1 MKIPIKRTILS
12 TIERYRMLRSGD
24 RLGLAVSGG
33 ADSVALFRLFEE
45 LRGELGITLCVLHFN
60 HQLRA
65 ADSGADETF
74 VRSLTAARGMEYFTE
89 TADVA
94 TIAKRRGWNLEDAA
108 RRLRY
113 EFFDTITSRSVADYV
128 ATAHTADDQAETVLA
143 RVIRGTGLAG
153 LSSIHPVRGKIIRP
167 LIEMRR
173 DDLRSFLAERNQEW
187 REDTTNRDTQ
197 RLRARV
203 RHRLLP
209 ELEKNFSPSIT
220 DRLCDLASLARYDED
235 FWSALVEERYRQL
248 VSRTT
253 KGFSVN
259 VNELLLPVPDLPHQ
273 HQKGAQSNPCHAL
286 TQRLVRRLYA
296 TAAQTEGQLARHHVE
311 QVILLAQHGSSGR
324 KLQLPGG
331 VTVER
336 EFGRLIFYQ
345 SDRTTRLTSDKKN
358 SRANAS
364 YQYEVTL
371 PESGSTAIS
380 IPELG
385 RSFRLKMIDWPAAQ
399 RDTRHEGVVLDADRL
414 ATPLVFRNWSPGDAY
429 RPSGRRQTRKLARM
443 FVRGRVGF
451 TERALWPVL
460 TSAGRVAWAD
470 RMPVADEFSTTDA
483 TRTGLW
489 IVVDGPLRQ
498 A

>member
-1 MKIPIKRTILS
+1 
-12 TIERYRMLRSGD
+12 MLRAGD

-33 ADSVALFRLFEE
+33 ADSVALLRLFEQ
-45 LRGELGITLCVLHFN
+45 LHGELGIRLCVLHFD
-60 HQLRA
+60 HQLRGT
-65 ADSGADETF
+65 DSDADEAF
-74 VRSLTAARGMEYFTE
+74 VKSLAGARGMECFTE
-89 TADVA
+89 TADA
-94 TIAKRRGWNLEDAA
+94 AAIARQRGWNLEDAA

-113 EFFDTITSRSVADYV
+113 EFFEKIISRHAVDCV

-143 RVIRGTGLAG
+143 RMIRGTGLAG

-167 LIEMRR
+167 LIEIRR
-173 DDLRSFLAERNQEW
+173 DDLRSFLAEHKQEW
-187 REDTTNRDTQ
+187 REDATNRDTQ

-209 ELEKNFSPSIT
+209 ELATNFSPSIT
-220 DRLCDLASLARYDED
+220 DRLCDLASLARDDQD
-235 FWSALVEERYRQL
+235 FWSALVEERFQRL
-248 VSRTT
+248 VSRAPE
-253 KGFSVN
+253 GFSVN
-259 VNELLLPVPDLPHQ
+259 VNELLLPIPDLPHQ
-273 HQKGAQSNPCHAL
+273 KGAASNPCHAL
-286 TQRLVRRLYA
+286 TQRLVRHLYA
-296 TAAQTEGQLARHHVE
+296 AVAQTEGQLTRNHVE
-311 QVILLAQHGSSGR
+311 QVISLAERGSSGR
-324 KLQLPGG
+324 KLELPGR

-336 EFGRLIFYQ
+336 EFGRLIFRR
-345 SDRTTRLTSDKKN
+345 SSHTTRLTSDKTN
-358 SRANAS
+358 SPAIAS

-371 PESGSTAIS
+371 PESGSIAIS

-385 RSFRLKMIDWPAAQ
+385 RSFRLKMIDWPTAQ
-399 RDTRHEGVVLDADRL
+399 RDTRREGVVLDAERL
-414 ATPLVFRNWSPGDAY
+414 AAPLVFRNWSPGDAY

-489 IVVDGPLRQ
+489 IVMDAPLRQ

>member
-1 MKIPIKRTILS
+1 MRIPIQRTILN
-12 TIERYRMLRSGD
+12 TIRRRKTLRAGD

-33 ADSVALFRLFEE
+33 ADSVALLRLFED

-60 HQLRA
+60 HQLRGT
-65 ADSGADETF
+65 DSDADETF
-74 VRSLTAARGMEYFTE
+74 VKSLAGTRRLECFTE

-94 TIAKRRGWNLEDAA
+94 AVAKQRGWNLEDAA

-113 EFFDTITSRSVADYV
+113 DFFDTIISRGVADYV

-143 RVIRGTGLAG
+143 RMIRGTGLAG

-167 LIEMRR
+167 LIEIRR
-173 DDLRSFLAERNQEW
+173 HDLRSFLAERKQEW
-187 REDTTNRDTQ
+187 REDATNRDTQ

-203 RHRLLP
+203 RHGLLP
-209 ELEKNFSPSIT
+209 ELETNFSSSIT
-220 DRLCDLASLARYDED
+220 DRLCDLASLARDDED
-235 FWSALVEERYRQL
+235 FWSALVEQCHQRFI
-248 VSRTT
+248 SRIPR
-253 KGFSVN
+253 GFSVD
-259 VNELLLPVPDLPHQ
+259 VNELLFPVPDLPHQ
-273 HQKGAQSNPCHAL
+273 KGAASNPCHAL

-296 TAAQTEGQLARHHVE
+296 DTAQTEGQLTRKQVE
-311 QVILLAQHGSSGR
+311 QVILLAQRGPSGR
-324 KLQLPGG
+324 KLELPGG
-331 VTVER
+331 VRVER
-336 EFGRLIFYQ
+336 EFGRLIFCP

-358 SRANAS
+358 SPVVAS

-385 RSFRLKMIDWPAAQ
+385 RCFCLKMIDWPTAQ
-399 RDTRHEGVVLDADRL
+399 RDTRREGVVLDAERL
-414 ATPLVFRNWSPGDAY
+414 AAPLVFRNWSPGDAY

>member
-1 MKIPIKRTILS
+1 MKIPIQRTVLN
-12 TIERYRMLRSGD
+12 TIRRRQTLRSGD

-33 ADSVALFRLFEE
+33 ADSVALLRLFEE
-45 LRGELGITLCVLHFN
+45 LRSELGITLCVLHFN
-60 HQLRA
+60 HQLRRP
-65 ADSGADETF
+65 DSDADEAF
-74 VRSLTAARGMEYFTE
+74 VKSLAGARGVECFTE

-94 TIAKRRGWNLEDAA
+94 AIAKQRSWNLEDAA

-113 EFFDTITSRSVADYV
+113 EFFDRIISQGVADRV

-143 RVIRGTGLAG
+143 RMIRGTGLAG

-167 LIEMRR
+167 LIEIRR
-173 DDLRSFLAERNQEW
+173 DDLRFFLAERKQEW
-187 REDTTNRDTQ
+187 REDATNRDTQ

-220 DRLCDLASLARYDED
+220 DRLCDLASLARDDED
-235 FWSALVEERYRQL
+235 FWSALVEEHHQRL
-248 VSRTT
+248 ISPTT
-253 KGFSVN
+253 KGFSVDA
-259 VNELLLPVPDLPHQ
+259 NELLFPIPDLPR
-273 HQKGAQSNPCHAL
+273 QKGAASNPCHAL

-296 TAAQTEGQLARHHVE
+296 DAAQTEGQLARKHVE
-311 QVILLAQHGSSGR
+311 QVILLAEHGSSGR
-324 KLQLPGG
+324 KLELPGG

-336 EFGRLIFYQ
+336 EFGKLIFCQ
-345 SDRTTRLTSDKKN
+345 ASRADRLLSDKKN
-358 SRANAS
+358 SRAISS

-399 RDTRHEGVVLDADRL
+399 RDTRQEGVVLDAGRL
-414 ATPLVFRNWSPGDAY
+414 AAPLLFRNWSPGDAY

-443 FVRGRVGF
+443 FVRGRVGV

-460 TSAGRVAWAD
+460 TSGGRVAWAD

-489 IVVDGPLRQ
+489 IVVDVPSRQ

>member
-1 MKIPIKRTILS
+1 MKIPIRRTVLNAV
-12 TIERYRMLRSGD
+12 RRCHALQPGD
-24 RLGLAVSGG
+24 RLALAVSGG
-33 ADSVALFRLFEE
+33 ADSVALLRLFEE
-45 LRGELGITLCVLHFN
+45 LHGELGITLCVLHFN
-60 HQLRA
+60 HQLRGT
-65 ADSGADETF
+65 DSGADEAF
-74 VRSLTAARGMEYFTE
+74 VKSLTGARGLECFTE

-94 TIAKRRGWNLEDAA
+94 AIAKQRHWNLEDAA

-113 EFFDTITSRSVADYV
+113 QFFDTVISRGAADWV

-143 RVIRGTGLAG
+143 RMIRGTGLAG

-167 LIEMRR
+167 LIGVRR
-173 DDLRSFLAERNQEW
+173 DDLRSFLAERKQEW
-187 REDTTNRDTQ
+187 REDATNRDTQ

-209 ELEKNFSPSIT
+209 ELEENFSRSIT
-220 DRLCDLASLARYDED
+220 DRLCDLASLARGDED
-235 FWSALVEERYRQL
+235 FWSALVEERHERL
-248 VSRTT
+248 IARTA
-253 KGFSVN
+253 KGFSVD
-259 VNELLLPVPDLPHQ
+259 VNDLLFPIPDLPNP
-273 HQKGAQSNPCHAL
+273 KGAASNPCHAL

-296 TAAQTEGQLARHHVE
+296 ATAQTEGQLTRNHVE
-311 QVILLAQHGSSGR
+311 QVVLLAEHGSSGR
-324 KLQLPGG
+324 RLELPGG

-336 EFGRLIFYQ
+336 EFGRLIFRR
-345 SDRTTRLTSDKKN
+345 SSRTNKLASVKKN
-358 SRANAS
+358 FRATAS
-364 YQYEVTL
+364 YQYQVTL

-385 RSFRLKMIDWPAAQ
+385 RSFSLKMIDWPTAQ
-399 RDTRHEGVVLDADRL
+399 RDTRREGVVLDAERL
-414 ATPLVFRNWSPGDAY
+414 AAPLVFRNWSPGDAY

-443 FVRGRVGF
+443 FVHGRVGV

>member
-1 MKIPIKRTILS
+1 MKIPIQRILLNTIQRRQ
-12 TIERYRMLRSGD
+12 TLRSGD

-33 ADSVALFRLFEE
+33 ADSVALLRLFEE
-45 LRGELGITLCVLHFN
+45 LHGELGITLCVLHFN
-60 HQLRA
+60 HQLRGT
-65 ADSGADETF
+65 DSDADEAF
-74 VRSLTAARGMEYFTE
+74 VKSLAVARGLECFAE

-94 TIAKRRGWNLEDAA
+94 EIAKQRGWNLEDAA

-113 EFFDTITSRSVADYV
+113 EFFDRIISQGAANGV

-143 RVIRGTGLAG
+143 RMIRGTGLAG

-167 LIEMRR
+167 LIEIRR
-173 DDLRSFLAERNQEW
+173 DDLRSFLVERKQEW
-187 REDTTNRDTQ
+187 REDATNRDTQ

-209 ELEKNFSPSIT
+209 ELEENFSPSIT
-220 DRLCDLASLARYDED
+220 DRLCDLASLARDDED
-235 FWSALVEERYRQL
+235 FWSALVEERHQRL
-248 VSRTT
+248 ISRTA
-253 KGFSVN
+253 KGFSVD
-259 VNELLLPVPDLPHQ
+259 VNELLFPIPDLPR
-273 HQKGAQSNPCHAL
+273 QKGAASNSCHAL

-296 TAAQTEGQLARHHVE
+296 DAAHTEGQLTRHHVE
-311 QVILLAQHGSSGR
+311 QVILLAEHGSSGR
-324 KLQLPGG
+324 KLELPGG

-336 EFGRLIFYQ
+336 EFGRLIFRRP
-345 SDRTTRLTSDKKN
+345 SRADRLMSDKRN
-358 SRANAS
+358 SQAIAS

-385 RSFRLKMIDWPAAQ
+385 RSFRLKMIDWPTAQ
-399 RDTRHEGVVLDADRL
+399 RDTKHEGVVLDAERL
-414 ATPLVFRNWSPGDAY
+414 AAPLVFRNWSPGDAY
-429 RPSGRRQTRKLARM
+429 RPSGRRQMRKLARM

>member
-1 MKIPIKRTILS
+1 MKIPIQRILLNTIQ
-12 TIERYRMLRSGD
+12 RRQPLRSGD

-33 ADSVALFRLFEE
+33 ADSVALLRLLEE
-45 LRGELGITLCVLHFN
+45 LRSELGITLCVLHFN
-60 HQLRA
+60 HKLRA
-65 ADSGADETF
+65 ADSDADETF
-74 VRSLTAARGMEYFTE
+74 VKSLAGARGLECFTE

-94 TIAKRRGWNLEDAA
+94 AIAKQRGWNLEDAA

-113 EFFDTITSRSVADYV
+113 EFFATITSRGVADYV

-143 RVIRGTGLAG
+143 RMIRGTGLAG

-167 LIEMRR
+167 LIEIRR
-173 DDLRSFLAERNQEW
+173 DDLRSFLGEHKQEW
-187 REDTTNRDTQ
+187 REDATNRDTQ

-209 ELEKNFSPSIT
+209 ELETNFSSSIT
-220 DRLCDLASLARYDED
+220 DRLCDLASLARDDED
-235 FWSALVEERYRQL
+235 FWSALVEERHQRL
-248 VSRTT
+248 ISRTT
-253 KGFSVN
+253 KGFYVDVN
-259 VNELLLPVPDLPHQ
+259 KLLFPIPDLPP
-273 HQKGAQSNPCHAL
+273 QKGAASNPCHAL

-296 TAAQTEGQLARHHVE
+296 DAAQTEGQLTRKHVE

-324 KLQLPGG
+324 KLELPGG
-331 VTVER
+331 VIVER
-336 EFGRLIFYQ
+336 EFDRLIFCR
-345 SDRTTRLTSDKKN
+345 SSHTDRLTSDKKN
-358 SRANAS
+358 SRAIAS

-371 PESGSTAIS
+371 PDGGSTAIS

-385 RSFRLKMIDWPAAQ
+385 RSFRLKMIDWPTAQ
-399 RDTRHEGVVLDADRL
+399 RDTSHEGVVLDAERL
-414 ATPLVFRNWSPGDAY
+414 AAPVVFRNWSPGDAY
-429 RPSGRRQTRKLARM
+429 RPTGRRQTRKLARM

>member
-1 MKIPIKRTILS
+1 MKTPIQRTVLTAI
-12 TIERYRMLRSGD
+12 RRRQMLRSGD

-33 ADSVALFRLFEE
+33 ADSVALLRLFEE
-45 LRGELGITLCVLHFN
+45 LRNELGITLCVLHFN
-60 HQLRA
+60 HQLRGT
-65 ADSGADETF
+65 DSDADEAF
-74 VRSLTAARGMEYFTE
+74 VKSLAGARGLECFTE

-94 TIAKRRGWNLEDAA
+94 AIAKQRAWNLEDAA

-113 EFFDTITSRSVADYV
+113 DFFNKLISQGVADCV

-143 RVIRGTGLAG
+143 RMIRGTGLAG

-167 LIEMRR
+167 LIEIRR
-173 DDLRSFLAERNQEW
+173 DDLRSFLAERKQEW
-187 REDTTNRDTQ
+187 REDATNRDTL

-209 ELEKNFSPSIT
+209 ELEENFSPSIT
-220 DRLCDLASLARYDED
+220 DRLCDLASLARDEED
-235 FWSALVEERYRQL
+235 FWSALVEERHQRL
-248 VSRTT
+248 ISRTT
-253 KGFSVN
+253 KGFSVD
-259 VNELLLPVPDLPHQ
+259 VNELLCPIPDLPR
-273 HQKGAQSNPCHAL
+273 QKGAASNPCHAL

-296 TAAQTEGQLARHHVE
+296 ASAQTEGQLTRHHVE
-311 QVILLAQHGSSGR
+311 QVILLAEHGSSGR

-331 VTVER
+331 VTVDR
-336 EFGRLIFYQ
+336 EFDRLIFRRPNRA
-345 SDRTTRLTSDKKN
+345 DWLTSNKKN
-358 SRANAS
+358 SRVAA
-364 YQYEVTL
+364 YQYQVTL
-371 PESGSTAIS
+371 PVSGSTAIS

-399 RDTRHEGVVLDADRL
+399 RDTRHEGVVLDAERL
-414 ATPLVFRNWSPGDAY
+414 AAPLVFRNWSPGDAY

-470 RMPVADEFSTTDA
+470 RMPVADEFSTTNA
-483 TRTGLW
+483 TRTGVW
-489 IVVDGPLRQ
+489 IVVDGPLRRT
-498 A
+498 

>member
-1 MKIPIKRTILS
+1 MKTPIQRIILS
-12 TIERYRMLRSGD
+12 TIQRHRMLRSGD
-24 RLGLAVSGG
+24 KLALAVSGG
-33 ADSVALFRLFEE
+33 ADSIALLRLFEE
-45 LRGELGITLCVLHFN
+45 LRNQLGVTLCVLHFN
-60 HQLRA
+60 HQLRGT
-65 ADSGADETF
+65 DSDADESF
-74 VRSLTAARGMEYFTE
+74 VKSLARARSMECFTE

-94 TIAKRRGWNLEDAA
+94 AIAKQQGWNLEDAA

-113 EFFDTITSRSVADYV
+113 DFFDTIISRSMAGCV

-143 RVIRGTGLAG
+143 RMIRGTGLDG

-167 LIEMRR
+167 LLEVRR
-173 DDLRSFLAERNQEW
+173 DDLRSFLNGRKQGW
-187 REDTTNRDTQ
+187 REDATNRDTQ

-209 ELEKNFSPSIT
+209 ELERNFSPSIT
-220 DRLCDLASLARYDED
+220 DRLCDLASLARDDED
-235 FWSALVEERYRQL
+235 FWSALVEQCHQRL
-248 VSRTT
+248 ISRTT
-253 KGFSVN
+253 RGSSVD
-259 VNELLLPVPDLPHQ
+259 VNELLFPVSDLPR
-273 HQKGAQSNPCHAL
+273 QKSAASNPCHSL

-296 TAAQTEGQLARHHVE
+296 DAAQTEGQLTSKHVE
-311 QVILLAQHGSSGR
+311 QVILLAQRGSSGR
-324 KLQLPGG
+324 ELELPGG
-331 VTVER
+331 VRVVR
-336 EFGRLIFYQ
+336 EFDRLIFCR
-345 SDRTTRLTSDKKN
+345 SSPTDRPTSDKKN
-358 SRANAS
+358 SRAIAS
-364 YQYEVTL
+364 YQYQVTL

-385 RSFRLKMIDWPAAQ
+385 RSFRLKMIDWPTAQ
-399 RDTRHEGVVLDADRL
+399 RDTSHEGVVLDAERL
-414 ATPLVFRNWSPGDAY
+414 AAPLVFRNWSPGDAY
-429 RPSGRRQTRKLARM
+429 RPTGRRQTRKLARM

>member
-1 MKIPIKRTILS
+1 MKIPIQRTILS
-12 TIERYRMLRSGD
+12 TIERHRMLRSGD

-33 ADSVALFRLFEE
+33 ADSVALLSLFEE
-45 LRGELGITLCVLHFN
+45 FRSELGITLCVLHFN

-65 ADSGADETF
+65 ADSDADETF
-74 VRSLTAARGMEYFTE
+74 VKSLTAARGMECFTE

-94 TIAKRRGWNLEDAA
+94 AIAKRRGWNLEDAA

-113 EFFDTITSRSVADYV
+113 EFFDTIISRGVADYV

-143 RVIRGTGLAG
+143 RMFRGTGLAG

-167 LIEMRR
+167 LIEIRR
-173 DDLRSFLAERNQEW
+173 NDLRSFLAEHKQEW
-187 REDTTNRDTQ
+187 REDATNRDTQ

-209 ELEKNFSPSIT
+209 ELEENFSPSIT
-220 DRLCDLASLARYDED
+220 DRLCDLASLARDDED

-248 VSRTT
+248 VSRAT
-253 KGFSVN
+253 KGFSVE
-259 VNELLLPVPDLPHQ
+259 VNDLLFPIPDLPR
-273 HQKGAQSNPCHAL
+273 QKGAASNPCHAL

-296 TAAQTEGQLARHHVE
+296 ASAQTEGQLTRNHVE
-311 QVILLAQHGSSGR
+311 QIILLAEHGSSGR
-324 KLQLPGG
+324 KLELPGG
-331 VTVER
+331 VAVER
-336 EFGRLIFYQ
+336 EFGRLIF
-345 SDRTTRLTSDKKN
+345 RRLSRAESLMSDKRN
-358 SRANAS
+358 SRAIVS
-364 YQYEVTL
+364 YQYPVTL
-371 PESGSTAIS
+371 PVSGSTAIS

-385 RSFRLKMIDWPAAQ
+385 RSFHLKMIDWPAAQ
-399 RDTRHEGVVLDADRL
+399 RDTTHEGVVLDADRL

-429 RPSGRRQTRKLARM
+429 RPSGRRQTRKVARM
-443 FVRGRVGF
+443 FVRGRVGV

-489 IVVDGPLRQ
+489 IVVDAPLRQ

>member
-1 MKIPIKRTILS
+1 
-12 TIERYRMLRSGD
+12 MLRSGD

-33 ADSVALFRLFEE
+33 ADSVALLRLFEE

-60 HQLRA
+60 HKLRA
-65 ADSGADETF
+65 ADSDADEAF
-74 VRSLTAARGMEYFTE
+74 VKSLAGARGSECFTE

-94 TIAKRRGWNLEDAA
+94 AIAKRRGWNLEDAA

-113 EFFDTITSRSVADYV
+113 DFFDTIISQGVVDYV

-143 RVIRGTGLAG
+143 RMIRGTGLAG

-167 LIEMRR
+167 LIEIRR
-173 DDLRSFLAERNQEW
+173 DDLRSFLAERRQEW
-187 REDTTNRDTQ
+187 REDATNRDTQ

-209 ELEKNFSPSIT
+209 QLETNFSSSIT
-220 DRLCDLASLARYDED
+220 DRLCDLASLARDDED
-235 FWSALVEERYRQL
+235 FWSALVEERHQRL
-248 VSRTT
+248 ISRTA
-253 KGFSVN
+253 KGLSVN
-259 VNELLLPVPDLPHQ
+259 VNELLFAVPDLPR
-273 HQKGAQSNPCHAL
+273 QKGAASNPCHAL

-296 TAAQTEGQLARHHVE
+296 DAAQAEGQLTRTHVE
-311 QVILLAQHGSSGR
+311 QVILLAQRGSSGR
-324 KLQLPGG
+324 KLELPGG

-336 EFGRLIFYQ
+336 EFGRLIFCQ
-345 SDRTTRLTSDKKN
+345 SDRTTRLTSDKTN
-358 SRANAS
+358 SRAIAS

-385 RSFRLKMIDWPAAQ
+385 RSFRLKMIDWPTAQ
-399 RDTRHEGVVLDADRL
+399 RDTRQEGVVLDAERL
-414 ATPLVFRNWSPGDAY
+414 AAPLVFRNWSPGDAY

-489 IVVDGPLRQ
+489 IVVDAPLRQ